1 MIGSA
6 LSIALITSLSLMSG
20 MRWLRVA
27 QREHYLPG
35 SVTRMRMVW
44 VSSSRINMIEPL
56 LLAAAVIG
64 WIAGPASI
72 SYVLGFAAM
81 AIFPRGLSHWGRTS
95 VLAWTARLKRLT
107 ALAVLLYAISS
118 AVIYSLISALWGRAG
133 VESYAIAS
141 LLAFYT
147 CLDLALWL
155 AAPLERRLSQ
165 KFVDRAASV
174 LARVDP
180 TVVGITGSYGKTST
194 KWYVHHLVDGARRV
208 TASPASFN
216 NRLGLARAV
225 NEHLTPDAE
234 VFIAEMGAYGRGEIA
249 EICTWLRPSIA
260 VITAIGPV
268 HLQRFRTEERIVQA
282 KSELIEPAEAVV
294 LNVDHPALEK
304 LADETERA
312 GRRVWR
318 CGSTRRA
325 ADVRVSERRGRVAVY
340 IRGRRAGELSVS
352 GVFTSNLAC
361 AAAAALELG
370 VPAARIMERAER
382 LAPAEHRQSIITSEK
397 GFSIIDDTFNSNPA
411 GAAKALEVLS
421 RQGAAGARRVVV
433 TPGMVEMGPRQ
444 RRENVRFAAAAAEV
458 ADCLVIVGRTNR
470 RALLEGAARGDASVI
485 TVRSREEAVVWVRT
499 NLGPGDAVLYENDLP
514 DHYP

>member
-6 LSIALITSLSLMSG
+6 VSIVLITSLTVMSSA
-20 MRWLRVA
+20 RWLRVA

-35 SVTRMRMVW
+35 SITRMRMVW
-44 VSSSRINMIEPL
+44 VSSSRLNMIEPP

-64 WIAGPASI
+64 WTAFPYSDF
-72 SYVLGFAAM
+72 YVLGFVAM

-107 ALAVLLYAISS
+107 ALLVLTYAVS
-118 AVIYSLISALWGRAG
+118 AAAVYWLISALWGRAG

-141 LLAFYT
+141 LIAFYT
-147 CLDLALWL
+147 CFDLALWL
-155 AAPLERRLSQ
+155 SAPLEKRLSQ

-174 LARVDP
+174 MARVDP

-234 VFIAEMGAYGRGEIA
+234 VFVAEMGAYGRGEIA

-282 KSELIEPAEAVV
+282 KSELIEPAEAAV
-294 LNVDHPALEK
+294 LNVDHPALAK
-304 LADETERA
+304 LADETEKA

-325 ADVRVSERRGRVAVY
+325 ADVRVSERGGRVAVH

-352 GVFTSNLAC
+352 GVFASNLAC
-361 AAAAALELG
+361 AAAVALELG

-411 GAAKALEVLS
+411 GAARALEVLS
-421 RQGAAGARRVVV
+421 RQGGADARRVVV

-444 RRENVRFAAAAAEV
+444 RRENARFASAAAEV

-470 RALLEGAARGDASVI
+470 RALLEGAARGAASVI
-485 TVRSREEAVVWVRT
+485 TVRNREEAVVWVRT

>member
-6 LSIALITSLSLMSG
+6 LSMAASICLAAAG
-20 MRWLRVA
+20 GARWLRVA

-35 SVTRMRMVW
+35 SVVRMRLVW
-44 VSSSRINMIEPL
+44 IVSSPFNL
-56 LLAAAVIG
+56 LEALAAPAAVAG
-64 WIAGPASI
+64 WLYRPD
-72 SYVLGFAAM
+72 SYWHLLGLGAVAVL
-81 AIFPRGLSHWGRTS
+81 PLGLAYRGRTS
-95 VLAWTARLKRLT
+95 VLAWTARLKRLA
-107 ALAVLLYAISS
+107 ALAVLVFAAS
-118 AVIYSLISALWGRAG
+118 AAGIYSIIALPAGRAG
-133 VESYAIAS
+133 AGSFGTAC
-141 LLAFYT
+141 LLAFY
-147 CLDLALWL
+147 LSFDLALWL

-165 KFVDRAASV
+165 KFVDRAAAAV
-174 LARVDP
+174 ARIAP

-194 KWYVHHLVDGARRV
+194 KWYVRRLVDGTKRA

-225 NEHLTPDAE
+225 NEHLTPDTQ
-234 VFIAEMGAYGRGEIA
+234 VFVAEMGAYGRGEIA
-249 EICTWLRPSIA
+249 DICSWLPPSIA

-282 KSELIEPAEAVV
+282 KSELIEPAGAAV

-304 LADETERA
+304 LAGEAEA
-312 GRRVWR
+312 EGRKVWR

-325 ADVRVSERRGRVAVY
+325 SDVQVRERGGRTAVY
-340 IRGRRAGELSVS
+340 IRGKRAGELSVS
-352 GVFTSNLAC
+352 GLFHSNLAC
-361 AAAAALELG
+361 AVAAALELG
-370 VPAARIMERAER
+370 VPTARIMDRAER
-382 LAPAEHRQSIITSEK
+382 LAPAEHRQSIIASEK

-421 RQGAAGARRVVV
+421 ELGGPGARRAVV

-444 RRENVRFAAAAAEV
+444 RRENVRFAAAAAEA
-458 ADCLVIVGRTNR
+458 ADFLVIVGRTNR
-470 RALLEGAARGDASVI
+470 RALLEGGARGPASVK
-485 TVRSREEAVVWVRT
+485 TVRSRQEAVDWVRA